1 MPITARMVNAVLI
14 KKKVNRNKSYTLLIL
29 TIIIMNRSIMTCVL
43 MYTYSKLYKAFS
55 YVLIH
60 KSTIMPS

>member
-29 TIIIMNRSIMTCVL
+29 TITIINRSIMTCVL
-43 MYTYSKLYKAFS
+43 MYL
-55 YVLIH
+55 
-60 KSTIMPS
+60 